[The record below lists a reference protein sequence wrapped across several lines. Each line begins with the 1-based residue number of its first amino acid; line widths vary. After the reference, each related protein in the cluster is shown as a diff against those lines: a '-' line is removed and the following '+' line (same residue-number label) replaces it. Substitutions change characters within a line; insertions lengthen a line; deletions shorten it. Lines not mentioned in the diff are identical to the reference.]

1 MKEKNYFHVSS
12 VEELATCTAPS
23 GCSEGRLTRLISVIH
38 SVSGLTGIMLL
49 WSQISDIN
57 VIIPSYNKETY
68 LHLLWQ
74 KQVFAC
80 RRITGPC
87 IFLHLK
93 CRTFFFDTF
102 TYLCGFTLTGK
113 GVISFS
119 PVFSLLWVLQQG
131 KYISCAQRH
140 QYDFDYSGN
149 MNLSYSFDF
158 LFGVKRCCSKAPQAP
173 WK

>member
-1 MKEKNYFHVSS
+1 MNPFFCCFYSVCWPSCGLTLMKEKNDFHVSS

-68 LHLLWQ
+68 LHLPWQ

-87 IFLHLK
+87 IFFTPLMSH
-93 CRTFFFDTF
+93 FFFWHI
-102 TYLCGFTLTGK
+102 YLLVWIHLNRKRSNIF
-113 GVISFS
+113 F
-119 PVFSLLWVLQQG
+119 PSLQFVV
-131 KYISCAQRH
+131 STPTR
-140 QYDFDYSGN
+140 
-149 MNLSYSFDF
+149 
-158 LFGVKRCCSKAPQAP
+158 
-173 WK
+173 

>member
-1 MKEKNYFHVSS
+1 MNPFFLLFLLCLLTVMWTDINERKNYFHVSS

-68 LHLLWQ
+68 LHLPWQ

-87 IFLHLK
+87 IFFTPLMSH
-93 CRTFFFDTF
+93 FFFWHI
-102 TYLCGFTLTGK
+102 YLLVWIHLNRKRSNIF
-113 GVISFS
+113 F
-119 PVFSLLWVLQQG
+119 PSLQFVV
-131 KYISCAQRH
+131 STPTR
-140 QYDFDYSGN
+140 
-149 MNLSYSFDF
+149 
-158 LFGVKRCCSKAPQAP
+158 
-173 WK
+173 

>member
-1 MKEKNYFHVSS
+1 MKEKNDFHVSS

-68 LHLLWQ
+68 LHLPWQ

-87 IFLHLK
+87 IFY
-93 CRTFFFDTF
+93 TFNVALFFWHI
-102 TYLCGFTLTGK
+102 YL

-158 LFGVKRCCSKAPQAP
+158 LFGVKRRCSKAPQAP